1 MTFPL
6 FKGEWSDYVKEERSC
21 IEEKK
26 GDFIE
31 KVQDR
36 KREIALIQ
44 QAFPDFKEYR
54 ERIADLLDSAKFR
67 EYSFNPAIIW
77 KLYCL
82 LKYEERVEMGTLDR
96 ILGI

>member
-1 MTFPL
+1 MQDIEEI
-6 FKGEWSDYVKEERSC
+6 KRYVKEMTMAYEQQVANRTAW
-21 IEEKK
+21 
-26 GDFIE
+26 
-31 KVQDR
+31 